1 VIFEIR
7 VEVIE
12 GSIEVAI
19 RMLRRREAIRES
31 SLAAEEATIATAEV
45 AFVELE
51 IEIRMDKV
59 HRCRLNGEAETRA

>member
-1 VIFEIR
+1 M
-7 VEVIE
+7 IE

-31 SLAAEEATIATAEV
+31 SLAPEEATIATAEV

-51 IEIRMDKV
+51 IEIQMDKV